1 MFSSAVSPPSSQWW
15 TWCNAAQLSAGA
27 VDVDLWWVG
36 MSLAGSGRA
45 FDGMVFRVVSL
56 HDAIEGSMA
65 SWRVGSFGD
74 LVDGARKGD
83 GETLRGKSPPG
94 R

>member
-1 MFSSAVSPPSSQWW
+1 M
-15 TWCNAAQLSAGA
+15 WCNAAQLTAGA
-27 VDVDLWWVG
+27 VDVDLWRVG

-45 FDGMVFRVVSL
+45 FDGMVFREVPL

-65 SWRVGSFGD
+65 SWRVGPFGD
-74 LVDGARKGD
+74 IVDGARKSD
-83 GETLRGKSPPG
+83 KETLSGKSPPC